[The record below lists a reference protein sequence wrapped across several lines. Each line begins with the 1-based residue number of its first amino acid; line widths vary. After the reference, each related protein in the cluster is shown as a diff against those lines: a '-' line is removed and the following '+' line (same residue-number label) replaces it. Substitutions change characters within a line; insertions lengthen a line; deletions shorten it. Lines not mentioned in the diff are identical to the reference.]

1 VLFCVDFAFNSLN
14 IYGANKKSI
23 SVKDLREGERMKFV
37 VHDVFPETS
46 LIILD
51 AIIYIKM
58 LLLCE
63 WCMDL
68 TRVERTFYQ

>member
-1 VLFCVDFAFNSLN
+1 
-14 IYGANKKSI
+14 
-23 SVKDLREGERMKFV
+23 MKFV